1 LRFPARFAIL
11 QRRSKPPESCLMFSR
26 ASSLTKL
33 SRGCRYL
40 LRPSPA
46 YISQAPFSLTARS
59 FSAVGAAMAET
70 SGVTVEL
77 LQKKLEDE
85 LEAKTVKIEDLSGKL
100 LLPRVEFR
108 SWRLYD
114 SSY

>member
-1 LRFPARFAIL
+1 
-11 QRRSKPPESCLMFSR
+11 MFSR

-46 YISQAPFSLTARS
+46 YIPQGPFSLTARS

-100 LLPRVEFR
+100 LLLR
-108 SWRLYD
+108 SSLEVGGYTTVHTNYMF
-114 SSY
+114 SAV